1 MLLKDQAAIITGG
14 ARGIGRSIAEKFA
27 AHGAHLAIIDVNPE
41 AAESTAQ
48 ELAAQYNIKTLAC
61 KTDVSRSEDVEAMVK
76 KVLDTFGRVD
86 ILVNNAG
93 VTRDN
98 LILRMKDD
106 EWDLVIN
113 INLKGVFVCTRTVIR
128 HMAKARKGAI
138 INLASVVGQMGNAG
152 QANYTASKGGVI
164 ALTKTTALEFASRNI
179 RVNAIAP
186 GFINTDMTKV
196 LSEQAKADMLRDI
209 PLERMGDPED
219 IANACLFLASEM
231 SSYITGHVLAV
242 NGGMLM
248 Q

>member
-1 MLLKDQAAIITGG
+1 
-14 ARGIGRSIAEKFA
+14 
-27 AHGAHLAIIDVNPE
+27 
-41 AAESTAQ
+41 
-48 ELAAQYNIKTLAC
+48 LAC
-61 KTDVSRSEDVEAMVK
+61 KADVSDSADVEGAVK
-76 KVLDTFGRVD
+76 KVLDSFGRID

-93 VTRDN
+93 ITRDN
-98 LILRMKDD
+98 LMLRMRDD
-106 EWDLVIN
+106 EWDLVID
-113 INLKGVFVCTRTVIR
+113 INLKGVFICTRAVVR
-128 HMAKARKGAI
+128 LMAKARKGAI

-164 ALTKTTALEFASRNI
+164 ALTKTTAREFAKRNI

-196 LSEQAKADMLRDI
+196 LSAQAKDEMLRQV
-209 PLERMGDPED
+209 PLDRMGEPED

-231 SSYITGHVLAV
+231 SAYITGQVLPV